1 MITQQEWVLKTVL
14 KCGTLDLP
22 MLDDIQYD
30 IGDIVDVLIEDDA
43 LSLNSILDEVF
54 RQGQDDLQ
62 SAYDEVLAEMH
73 IELEDNP
80 DNAEIEAQ
88 IAELEALNI
97 DADMRWYTN
106 CLDTNVYLE
115 NLEIY
120 RQYLES
126 EIETIETNMGF
137 SFS

>member
-14 KCGTLDLP
+14 KCGTLDLQ

-62 SAYDEVLAEMH
+62 SAYDEVLADMH

-80 DNAEIEAQ
+80 DGEEIKEQ